1 MEGDC
6 SRGAKEAEAFS
17 FGRNWERFVREN
29 FSEERVEIS
38 RQHLLGF
45 LSVPDLS
52 GKTFLDIGCGSGI
65 HSLAA
70 YRSGASSVVS
80 LDVDPFS
87 VQATKRIREKSGSP
101 LTWEALEGS
110 ILDPDFVSRLAP
122 ADIVYSWGVLH
133 HTGNLWEAVRN
144 AASKVLP
151 GGFFYVALYEKTDRS
166 AYWTDVKRRYNQAS
180 ATRRRLM
187 EWEYVCRTFL
197 RTKSPS
203 RLLSNLRYI
212 FGYRGSRGM
221 AFWTDIRDWLGG
233 WPYEPATPAEVIG
246 FCEETLGL
254 KTVKVKT
261 GEANVEY
268 LFARGKGKSAG
279 STQR

>member
-1 MEGDC
+1 M
-6 SRGAKEAEAFS
+6 SRGFS
-17 FGRNWERFVREN
+17 FGRNWDRYVRVH
-29 FSEERVEIS
+29 FDDERVEIS
-38 RQHLLGF
+38 RRHILDFLGT
-45 LSVPDLS
+45 PDLV
-52 GKTFLDIGCGSGI
+52 GKSFLDVGCGSGI

-70 YRSGASSVVS
+70 FRSGASRVIS

-87 VQATKRIREKSGSP
+87 VKATKWVRGKSGSP
-101 LTWEALEGS
+101 PAWEVLEGS

-144 AASKVLP
+144 AAGKVLP

-187 EWEYVCRTFL
+187 EWDYVCRTFL

-233 WPYEPATPAEVIG
+233 WPYEPATPAEVTG
-246 FCEETLGL
+246 FCEGTLGL

-268 LFARGKGKSAG
+268 LFTRGNGISAG
-279 STQR
+279 STPR

>member
-1 MEGDC
+1 MMKDGE
-6 SRGAKEAEAFS
+6 SFS
-17 FGRNWERFVREN
+17 FGRNWERFVRES
-29 FSEERVEIS
+29 FSDERVEIS
-38 RQHLLGF
+38 RRHLLDF
-45 LSVPDLS
+45 LGAPDLS

-70 YRSGASSVVS
+70 YRSGASRVVS

-87 VQATKRIREKSGSP
+87 VEATKRVREKSGSP
-101 LTWEALEGS
+101 PAWEVLEGS
-110 ILDPDFVSRLAP
+110 ILDPVFVSRLAP

-144 AASKVLP
+144 AAGRVLP
-151 GGFFYVALYEKTDRS
+151 GGLFYVALYEKTDRS

-180 ATRRRLM
+180 ATRRRIM
-187 EWEYVCRTFL
+187 ESDYIYRTFL

-203 RLLSNLRYI
+203 RLMSNLRYI
-212 FGYRGSRGM
+212 FGYKASRGM

-233 WPYEPATPAEVIG
+233 WPYEPATPGEVTD
-246 FCEETLGL
+246 FCEGSLGL
-254 KTVKVKT
+254 TTVKVKT

-268 LFARGKGKSAG
+268 LFTRGDRISAG
-279 STQR
+279 STPR